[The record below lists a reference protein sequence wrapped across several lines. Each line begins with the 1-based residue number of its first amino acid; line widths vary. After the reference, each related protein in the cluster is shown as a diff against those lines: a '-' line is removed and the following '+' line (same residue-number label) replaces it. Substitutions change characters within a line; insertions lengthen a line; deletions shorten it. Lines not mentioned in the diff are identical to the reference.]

1 MSLSITWH
9 GHATFS
15 IDVNGTKLVIDPFFD
30 NNPVAK
36 TKAADVAADY
46 ILVTHGHSDHIL
58 DALPIAQRTGAQIIT
73 NADIAGWYGRQG

>member
-30 NNPVAK
+30 GNPAM
-36 TKAADVAADY
+36 D
-46 ILVTHGHSDHIL
+46 
-58 DALPIAQRTGAQIIT
+58 LPPET
-73 NADIAGWYGRQG
+73 NAASQLAPGSSCCDTQDVRFCAIKQGLLFCLLDGPVCLALWEAQ